1 MAPSHVHSAVSSFST
16 TRRPRRRERCD
27 PSGFGR
33 PHRRR
38 IRIFDRLGD
47 RLCGSRGQAGPVRR
61 SQPASGD
68 VPASDVVVTVWLSHA
83 SSQPARDLNPALRNA
98 SGMPERS
105 FASGQDVSDVTTRRR
120 TAVRTHL
127 AARTSVCGSDAFTVS
142 ISRRARASAR
152 TVVDGSCRGFRIRS
166 SLRPPASLRVS
177 DVANRPRSLFR
188 DRPDLATAGRHSCEG
203 SGLLGRLSPFYG
215 GIQLSLDLFGC
226 VGRIPGGDPG
236 PLDRCLQ
243 LTIWFSK

>member
-1 MAPSHVHSAVSSFST
+1 LRRGRSNRLALTVWCTAVAPSHVHSAVSSFST
-16 TRRPRRRERCD
+16 TRRPRRRERCY
-27 PSGFGR
+27 PLGFGR

-47 RLCGSRGQAGPVRR
+47 LVCGSRGQAGPVRR

-68 VPASDVVVTVWLSHA
+68 VPASDVVVTVWLSRA

-142 ISRRARASAR
+142 IPARARRVLEPSFDGSRRGVRS
-152 TVVDGSCRGFRIRS
+152 RS
-166 SLRPPASLRVS
+166 SPRPPASVRVS
-177 DVANRPRSLFR
+177 DVANRPRSLSAIVR
-188 DRPDLATAGRHSCEG
+188 ISPPQDITPAT
-203 SGLLGRLSPFYG
+203 
-215 GIQLSLDLFGC
+215 
-226 VGRIPGGDPG
+226 G
-236 PLDRCLQ
+236 PAC
-243 LTIWFSK
+243 